1 MVIGILNS
9 GVHIVMY
16 FYYLVAALGPQY
28 QKYLWWKK
36 YMTTIQLVQFVL
48 IMLYMITVSLKGC
61 NMPRTLTFFFMAN
74 TLIFLYLFGSFYV
87 RTYNRKQMQNGKGQ
101 MAASA
106 ALQAAGGFGCTVR
119 PMPSYSKAND
129 YKRSLM
135 VDSNNNLKE
144 QNGAIYESQMISKPL
159 KSDKFE

>member
-1 MVIGILNS
+1 
-9 GVHIVMY
+9 MY

-48 IMLYMITVSLKGC
+48 IMFYMVTVSMKGC

-87 RTYNRKQMQNGKGQ
+87 KTYNRKQTHTGKGQ
-101 MAASA
+101 IAASA
-106 ALQAAGGFGCTVR
+106 ALRAAGGFGCTMNQ
-119 PMPSYSKAND
+119 MPTHH
-129 YKRSLM
+129 KRSPY
-135 VDSNNNLKE
+135 VDSNNNLKNQ
-144 QNGAIYESQMISKPL
+144 QNGAIYASQPL